1 MRKAIVTMWLILLM
15 SFVGCF
21 FWYNEYTYALPTP
34 VPVNY
39 KNIKPG
45 EYVSLQKE
53 LVFNNNKP
61 VFLHFFNPDCPC
73 SKFNF
78 KQFKTLVK
86 SYQRTVNFAIV
97 LSTAKPYTA
106 QEIQQKFDIDIPV
119 ITDSTLAK
127 KCGVYS
133 TPQAVILKNAGELYF
148 RGNYNKSRYCT
159 DPKSDYAK
167 IALDSLLN
175 HKQVGRLD
183 QYVLTAYGCSI
194 ENCAK

>member
-1 MRKAIVTMWLILLM
+1 MWLILLM

-45 EYVSLQKE
+45 EHISLQKE

-86 SYQRTVNFAIV
+86 SYQHTVNFAIV

>member
-1 MRKAIVTMWLILLM
+1 MWLILLM

-45 EYVSLQKE
+45 EHISLQKE

-86 SYQRTVNFAIV
+86 SYQHTVNFAIV

-175 HKQVGRLD
+175 HKQVGKLD